1 MNAQTLYINLPV
13 KDLKKTRD
21 FWTQLGCRFNE
32 QFSDDKALCMV
43 LRENLIYVMLV
54 THELFRTFTNRP
66 IADASSTQVLTAIQL
81 NSREDVE
88 QLMALALEMGATRYR
103 DGADHGWM
111 YYDNFA
117 DLDGHQW
124 EIMCINTTQ
133 LPQ

>member
-1 MNAQTLYINLPV
+1 MNTQTLYINLPV
-13 KDLKKTRD
+13 KDLNKTRD
-21 FWTQLGCRFNE
+21 FWTRLGCSFNE

-43 LRENLIYVMLV
+43 LREDLIYVMLV
-54 THELFRTFTNRP
+54 AHELFRTFTNRP
-66 IADASSTQVLTAIQL
+66 IADASSTQVLTAIQVH
-81 NSREDVE
+81 SREEVD
-88 QLMALALEMGATRYR
+88 QLVALALDMGATRYR

-111 YYDNFA
+111 YYDSFA